1 MKRAIIVVTL
11 ILIAFAISAEA
22 QRRIRNV
29 PRVPRIERNRNPIR
43 LNGFDRLDL
52 NRDGYIS
59 LFEWRGNRRKF
70 DQLDFNNDGRIS
82 RSEWRFR
89 RRR

>member
-1 MKRAIIVVTL
+1 MKRAIIVIGL
-11 ILIAFAISAEA
+11 ILIGLSVSAEA
-22 QRRIRNV
+22 QRRVGRV
-29 PRVPRIERNRNPIR
+29 PRVNRVERNTLR

-59 LFEWRGNRRKF
+59 YFEWRGNRRRF
-70 DQLDFNNDGRIS
+70 NQLDFNNDRRIS
-82 RSEWRFR
+82 RSEWRFGR

>member
-1 MKRAIIVVTL
+1 MKRAIIVIGL
-11 ILIAFAISAEA
+11 ILIG
-22 QRRIRNV
+22 RV
-29 PRVPRIERNRNPIR
+29 PRVNRVERNTLR

-59 LFEWRGNRRKF
+59 YFEWRGNRRRF
-70 DQLDFNNDGRIS
+70 NQLDFNNDRRIS
-82 RSEWRFR
+82 RSEWRFGR